1 MEEILLG
8 ATLGLAS
15 GLSPGPLLTMVVT
28 ATLRRGFAAGAR
40 VALAPLVT
48 DAILISVSV
57 LVLRQLPSTWRAV
70 IGLLGAAVVLG
81 LAVRTWLDARS
92 VTELPAAGGH
102 GGELRHAVVVNLLN
116 PQAWLFWTAVG
127 APLLI
132 RTARSRP
139 WAAVG
144 FLAAFFLLLI
154 GSKIVLAALLARGR
168 RRLTAAGYRYAMA
181 LCSLLLVGL
190 AALLAWRGLQDLG
203 FA

>member
-15 GLSPGPLLTMVVT
+15 GLSPGPLLTLVVT

-40 VALAPLVT
+40 VAFAPLVT
-48 DAILISVSV
+48 DSILISVSV
-57 LVLRQLPSTWRAV
+57 LVVRQLPATWRAA

-81 LAVRTWLDARS
+81 LAIHTWLGARS
-92 VTELPAAGGH
+92 VVELPTAGGG
-102 GGELRHAVVVNLLN
+102 GGELRHGVAVNLLN

-132 RTARSRP
+132 RNSQERP
-139 WAAVG
+139 WAAIG

-168 RRLTAAGYRYAMA
+168 RLLTAAGYRYAMA
-181 LCSLLLVGL
+181 ACSLLLVGL

-203 FA
+203 LA